1 MVNNCCHIIKKIIK
15 KCDYFA
21 TFVTF
26 RINDEIEYKSI
37 VGGLTSIIFFLL
49 AVTYTIYVGYPFIKR
64 ENIEF
69 IFSNKIIESQPFINL
84 TSINFNLAF
93 GIQYQENAFSAIE
106 DFKDYFNYSFIIKEW
121 IGTDTIIEFPFG
133 LKKCTKDDFFNL
145 VNESFDRNLISGML
159 CPVLNKSANYT
170 LDGLYTDYYYKFF
183 ELEIKLT
190 ENGMA
195 NLNRIKE
202 LMQNNKIE
210 MAIYFLDTAIHYK
223 NRSNPLPHYINYLV
237 KGLDINF
244 IKTTEISLST
254 IEFTN
259 DENLLFTNKKTII
272 GASFDKNEDSFH
284 LVSSRN
290 EIEENLIGKFIIKAS
305 SKVIVLDRSYQKLPS
320 FLADLTGILEEIL
333 LIILVLINIMERQAI
348 DNKLIHKMLKIKGS
362 KYYDVDYF
370 LSVFNRDKVNNEVM
384 NLIKRGNFQIERSTT
399 GGVYS
404 KRKSIMTI
412 LDNEKFGNM
421 KMKKKLNSRS
431 TKIIPINPYKN
442 NNFFGKES
450 PNEYPKLNDNN
461 LNIQSSERDFIKIS
475 NYNKNKNYKAKE
487 IDLKKEESITINSIP
502 SIDIETLENK
512 KKSTLIKNMNNIT
525 NDNKNKNNDINNSLI
540 NNNQSDINNQNLYQ
554 SNRQLT
560 TNINI
565 ENTDN
570 NDLSFETKINKKD
583 DIKKAEEDF
592 HKIGVVNAVFTSVCY
607 WSSKYKKRSYE
618 LLIRAERKVHYYLD
632 VFNYI
637 KGMQEIDLLK
647 YCLFDKEQS
656 VLFNYLAS
664 PPFKLTSKM
673 TNSIYKEFEKE
684 QVVFGKIK
692 KNEIDEV
699 YNCYNIIRTKND
711 ITFED
716 LKLLRLI
723 NAEAELL
730 SQ

>member
-1 MVNNCCHIIKKIIK
+1 
-15 KCDYFA
+15 
-21 TFVTF
+21 
-26 RINDEIEYKSI
+26 
-37 VGGLTSIIFFLL
+37 
-49 AVTYTIYVGYPFIKR
+49 
-64 ENIEF
+64 
-69 IFSNKIIESQPFINL
+69 
-84 TSINFNLAF
+84 
-93 GIQYQENAFSAIE
+93 
-106 DFKDYFNYSFIIKEW
+106 
-121 IGTDTIIEFPFG
+121 
-133 LKKCTKDDFFNL
+133 
-145 VNESFDRNLISGML
+145 
-159 CPVLNKSANYT
+159 
-170 LDGLYTDYYYKFF
+170 
-183 ELEIKLT
+183 
-190 ENGMA
+190 
-195 NLNRIKE
+195 
-202 LMQNNKIE
+202 
-210 MAIYFLDTAIHYK
+210 
-223 NRSNPLPHYINYLV
+223 
-237 KGLDINF
+237 
-244 IKTTEISLST
+244 
-254 IEFTN
+254 
-259 DENLLFTNKKTII
+259 
-272 GASFDKNEDSFH
+272 
-284 LVSSRN
+284 
-290 EIEENLIGKFIIKAS
+290 
-305 SKVIVLDRSYQKLPS
+305 
-320 FLADLTGILEEIL
+320 
-333 LIILVLINIMERQAI
+333 
-348 DNKLIHKMLKIKGS
+348 
-362 KYYDVDYF
+362 
-370 LSVFNRDKVNNEVM
+370 
-384 NLIKRGNFQIERSTT
+384 
-399 GGVYS
+399 
-404 KRKSIMTI
+404 
-412 LDNEKFGNM
+412 
-421 KMKKKLNSRS
+421 
-431 TKIIPINPYKN
+431 
-442 NNFFGKES
+442 
-450 PNEYPKLNDNN
+450 
-461 LNIQSSERDFIKIS
+461 
-475 NYNKNKNYKAKE
+475 
-487 IDLKKEESITINSIP
+487 
-502 SIDIETLENK
+502 
-512 KKSTLIKNMNNIT
+512 MNNIT

>member
-1 MVNNCCHIIKKIIK
+1 MVKCCHIISKIIK
-15 KCDYFA
+15 KCDYFG

-37 VGGLTSIIFFLL
+37 IGGLTSIIFAIL
-49 AVTYTIYVGYPFIKR
+49 AISYTIYVGYPFVKR
-64 ENIEF
+64 ENIDF
-69 IFSNKIIESQPFINL
+69 IFSNKIIETQPFINL
-84 TSINFNLAF
+84 TSINFNLGF
-93 GIQYQENAFSAIE
+93 GIQYQENAYSAIE
-106 DFKDYFNYSFIIKEW
+106 DFNNYFNYSFIIKEW

-170 LDGLYTDYYYKFF
+170 LDGLYTDYYFKFF

-190 ENGMA
+190 ENGME

-223 NRSNPLPHYINYLV
+223 NRSNPLPHYINYIV

-244 IKTTEISLST
+244 IKTTEISIST

-259 DENLLFTNKKTII
+259 DDNFFFSNKKTII
-272 GASFDKNEDSFH
+272 DASFDKNEDTFH
-284 LVSSRN
+284 LISSREN
-290 EIEENLIGKFIIKAS
+290 EREYLIGKFILKAS
-305 SKVIVLDRSYQKLPS
+305 SKVIILDRSYQKFPS
-320 FLADLTGILEEIL
+320 FIADLTGILEEIL
-333 LIILVLINIMERQAI
+333 LIILILINIAERQAI

-362 KYYDVDYF
+362 KNYDVEYF
-370 LSVFNRDKVNNEVM
+370 LSVFKRDKVNNEVM

-399 GGVYS
+399 GGIYS
-404 KRKSIMTI
+404 KRKSIMNI
-412 LDNEKFGNM
+412 LDNEKFGN
-421 KMKKKLNSRS
+421 KKNNRKLNSRTS
-431 TKIIPINPYKN
+431 KIITINPYNN
-442 NNFFGKES
+442 NNFFDKYSGKE
-450 PNEYPKLNDNN
+450 PKLNDNK
-461 LNIQSSERDFIKIS
+461 LNIQSSERNIIKIS
-475 NYNKNKNYKAKE
+475 NYDKNSSKLNE
-487 IDLKKEESITINSIP
+487 KKQESISISSIP
-502 SIDIETLENK
+502 SIELETIGK
-512 KKSTLIKNMNNIT
+512 KKS
-525 NDNKNKNNDINNSLI
+525 SLI
-540 NNNQSDINNQNLYQ
+540 NNINNYTKDDKKINNSQINNQSDNNNQILFQ
-554 SNRQLT
+554 SDRQLR

-565 ENTDN
+565 INTEN
-570 NDLSFETKINKKD
+570 NDISFETNIKKKD

-592 HKIGVVNAVFTSVCY
+592 HKIGVVKAVFTYACF
-607 WSSKYKKRSYE
+607 WSSKYRKRSYE
-618 LLIRAERKVHYYLD
+618 LLIRAERKVHYYLE

-664 PPFKLTSKM
+664 PPFTLNSKIS
-673 TNSIYKEFEKE
+673 NSIYKEFEKE

-692 KNEIDEV
+692 KKEIDEV
-699 YNCYNIIRTKND
+699 YNCYNTIRNKND